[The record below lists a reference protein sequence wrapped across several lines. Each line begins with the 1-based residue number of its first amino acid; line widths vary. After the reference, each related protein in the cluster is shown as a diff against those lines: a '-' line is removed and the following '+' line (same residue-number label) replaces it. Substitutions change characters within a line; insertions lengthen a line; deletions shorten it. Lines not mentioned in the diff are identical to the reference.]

1 MENFVC
7 LRSAR
12 RSACALSASEFGIT
26 SSDHCNGF
34 SASFKWNCG
43 VLIHQLLLKSYFLR
57 TMR

>member
-12 RSACALSASEFGIT
+12 RSACALSASEVGII
-26 SSDHCNGF
+26 SSDHCNGPF

-43 VLIHQLLLKSYFLR
+43 VQ
-57 TMR
+57 